1 MPELTDVQLHR
12 AARIED
18 RMNDSIRVKLTERGW
33 RPRIIGYSGYGAPGW
48 ARVMGRVLIA
58 RPGADPSR
66 AHLHRGWRSFVTIP
80 VQQTRVLVEVG
91 GTSTVVLT
99 DRGGYVDVR
108 VECDL
113 EPGWRSAIL
122 TLLDDPNAESGPDEE
137 PATEAG
143 TEADTEAEDQDAES
157 DDWVEADDDVDS
169 EFSHPAGEPVEAPV
183 LVVDPSTRI
192 GVVSDVDDTVM
203 VTLLPRALLAAWNT
217 FVLNE
222 NARRPVSGMA
232 VLYERLSLKYPG
244 APFIYLST
252 GAWNVAPTLT
262 RFLSRNLYPRGP
274 LLLTDW
280 GPTQNGWFRSGE
292 LHKRRSLQRLAE
304 EFPGVRWLLIGDDGQ
319 HDPDIY
325 ADFARSH
332 PDHVAA
338 VAIRELSPPEQVLA
352 SGLPVPMDQA
362 RGVPGLPW
370 VTAPDGAS
378 LWLRLTDLGL

>member
-1 MPELTDVQLHR
+1 
-12 AARIED
+12 
-18 RMNDSIRVKLTERGW
+18 
-33 RPRIIGYSGYGAPGW
+33 
-48 ARVMGRVLIA
+48 
-58 RPGADPSR
+58 
-66 AHLHRGWRSFVTIP
+66 
-80 VQQTRVLVEVG
+80 
-91 GTSTVVLT
+91 
-99 DRGGYVDVR
+99 
-108 VECDL
+108 
-113 EPGWRSAIL
+113 
-122 TLLDDPNAESGPDEE
+122 
-137 PATEAG
+137 
-143 TEADTEAEDQDAES
+143 
-157 DDWVEADDDVDS
+157 
-169 EFSHPAGEPVEAPV
+169 VEAPV
-183 LVVDPSTRI
+183 LVVDPSARI

-292 LHKRRSLQRLAE
+292 LHKRRSLLRLAE
-304 EFPGVRWLLIGDDGQ
+304 EFPDVRWLLIGDDGQ

-352 SGLPVPMDQA
+352 SGLPVPIDQA
-362 RGVPGLPW
+362 KGVPGLPW